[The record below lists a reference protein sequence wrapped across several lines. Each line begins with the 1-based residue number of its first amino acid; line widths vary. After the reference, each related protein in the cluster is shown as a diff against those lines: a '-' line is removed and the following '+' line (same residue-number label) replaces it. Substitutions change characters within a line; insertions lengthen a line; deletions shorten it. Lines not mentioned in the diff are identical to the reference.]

1 MEKSPRKVEKPSL
14 LVQTKL
20 HFSLITEKMWLL
32 SLICGKNS
40 TNFPN
45 APIITADK
53 PTILFN
59 LNLLKCKVLRITK
72 MVISIH
78 FQIVININYIAF
90 FCTRLITVYIAA
102 SQFLLSFFDYL
113 FFVSVWN
120 AVWTHFKLSCVY
132 SLSAQRS

>member
-20 HFSLITEKMWLL
+20 HFSLITEKISDYLVL
-32 SLICGKNS
+32 NRRKIS

-102 SQFLLSFFDYL
+102 SFSSL
-113 FFVSVWN
+113 FSII
-120 AVWTHFKLSCVY
+120 Y
-132 SLSAQRS
+132 SLFRYEMLFEHILN